1 MVNGNLFQFFIKV
14 HKYLSKDIIC
24 IYNVLEMKSILFLVY
39 ELALVRIKKVLYYI
53 SFCISIDVPLI
64 FMLPKLEFFV
74 S

>member
-53 SFCISIDVPLI
+53 SFCISIDVL
-64 FMLPKLEFFV
+64 KLRKR
-74 S
+74 